1 MARHLKTIVMN
12 RLKYGGATFEDLPPT
27 RRTAIR
33 HRRRS
38 GHHSRGVRYFRTG
51 RGIEML
57 WGAMDSVKEGQKYKK
72 RIVVRPSRFRSGLHE
87 LYTYHFPKTWS
98 AACVANREMIKEA
111 QRQAHALEH
120 SSTPEAL
127 EWRIRFFRHYFNVVK
142 GHATPEPGLKPY
154 SRFYQYTYV
163 AIYRELQAEA
173 ARIAQNQPQ
182 PHAGQTLAATPASSS
197 VIPASAITDA
207 YLRHLTEDVTFEP
220 IKVCSFQGNSIARYR
235 SIFRSPSSCIS
246 RASLREHLSLPR
258 PSPPRADFSR
268 YYANGLRLPLSVS
281 T

>member
-1 MARHLKTIVMN
+1 MAQHLKTIVMD
-12 RLKYGGATFEDLPPT
+12 RLKYGGATFEDLPAT
-27 RRTAIR
+27 SRRDIR
-33 HRRRS
+33 HRRHS
-38 GHHSRGVRYFRTG
+38 GPHSRGVRYFRFDLC
-51 RGIEML
+51 IKML

-72 RIVVRPSRFRSGLHE
+72 RIVVRPSRFRDGLFE

-142 GHATPEPGLKPY
+142 GHATPEPGMKRY

-163 AIYRELQAEA
+163 AIYRALQAAKAEA
-173 ARIAQNQPQ
+173 AKPKEQQP
-182 PHAGQTLAATPASSS
+182 T
-197 VIPASAITDA
+197 ITDA
-207 YLRHLTEDVTFEP
+207 YLHHLTEDVTFEP
-220 IKVCSFQGNSIARYR
+220 IKVCSFQGNSIARSRYR
-235 SIFRSPSSCIS
+235 SIFRSC
-246 RASLREHLSLPR
+246 
-258 PSPPRADFSR
+258 SPPLVGRSGGVS
-268 YYANGLRLPLSVS
+268 NGIRLPLSVS

>member
-38 GHHSRGVRYFRTG
+38 GHHSRGVRYFRINP
-51 RGIEML
+51 GIKML
-57 WGAMDSVKEGQKYKK
+57 GGAIGSVTDAQQYEN

-87 LYTYHFPKTWS
+87 LYADPFPTPWS
-98 AACVANREMIKEA
+98 SACVATREMIKEA

-127 EWRIRFFRHYFNVVK
+127 EWRIRFFRHYYNVVK
-142 GHATPEPGLKPY
+142 GHAAPEPGLKPY
-154 SRFYQYTYV
+154 SRFYQYAYV
-163 AIYRELQAEA
+163 AIYRELQAAKAEA
-173 ARIAQNQPQ
+173 AKSKEQ
-182 PHAGQTLAATPASSS
+182 QT
-197 VIPASAITDA
+197 VTDA
-207 YLRHLTEDVTFEP
+207 YLRHLTEEVTFEP
-220 IKVCSFQGNSIARYR
+220 VYPSRRRLSE
-235 SIFRSPSSCIS
+235 SSCIS
-246 RASLREHLSLPR
+246 RASLREHLSPPR
-258 PSPPRADFSR
+258 PSPPHADFSR
-268 YYANGLRLPLSVS
+268 YYVDGIRLPLSAS

>member
-12 RLKYGGATFEDLPPT
+12 RLKYGGATFEDLPAGTP
-27 RRTAIR
+27 
-33 HRRRS
+33 
-38 GHHSRGVRYFRTG
+38 HSRGVRYFRINL
-51 RGIEML
+51 GIEML

-111 QRQAHALEH
+111 QHQAHALEH

-142 GHATPEPGLKPY
+142 GHAAPEPGLKPY
-154 SRFYQYTYV
+154 SRFYQYAYV
-163 AIYRELQAEA
+163 AIYRALQAEA
-173 ARIAQNQPQ
+173 AQITSSQPQ
-182 PHAGQTLAATPASSS
+182 PHAGLALAASTASPS

-220 IKVCSFQGNSIARYR
+220 VYPSRYR

-246 RASLREHLSLPR
+246 RASLREHLSPPR

-268 YYANGLRLPLSVS
+268 YYVDGLRLPLSVS

>member
-1 MARHLKTIVMN
+1 MD
-12 RLKYGGATFEDLPPT
+12 RLKYGGATFVNLPAGTP
-27 RRTAIR
+27 
-33 HRRRS
+33 
-38 GHHSRGVRYFRTG
+38 HSRGVRYFR
-51 RGIEML
+51 IDLCIKML

-72 RIVVRPSRFRSGLHE
+72 RIVVRPSRFWDGLFE

-142 GHATPEPGLKPY
+142 GHAAPEPGMKRY

-163 AIYRELQAEA
+163 AIYRALQAAKAESA
-173 ARIAQNQPQ
+173 KPKEQQP
-182 PHAGQTLAATPASSS
+182 T
-197 VIPASAITDA
+197 ITDA
-207 YLRHLTEDVTFEP
+207 YLHHLAEDVTFEP

-235 SIFRSPSSCIS
+235 SIFRSP
-246 RASLREHLSLPR
+246 HP
-258 PSPPRADFSR
+258 FSR
-268 YYANGLRLPLSVS
+268 YYANGIRLPLSVS
-281 T
+281 TSPPQESIRTR

>member
-12 RLKYGGATFEDLPPT
+12 RLKYGGASFEDLPPT

-38 GHHSRGVRYFRTG
+38 GHHSRGVRYFRIEL
-51 RGIEML
+51 GIDML

-98 AACVANREMIKEA
+98 AACVANRELIKEA

-127 EWRIRFFRHYFNVVK
+127 EWRIRFFRHYYNVVK

-163 AIYRELQAEA
+163 AIYRELQAAKAESA
-173 ARIAQNQPQ
+173 KSKQQ
-182 PHAGQTLAATPASSS
+182 QT
-197 VIPASAITDA
+197 VTDA

-246 RASLREHLSLPR
+246 RASLREHLSP
-258 PSPPRADFSR
+258 PHSSPPRADFSR

-281 T
+281 K

>member
-12 RLKYGGATFEDLPPT
+12 RLKYGGATFEDLPAGTP
-27 RRTAIR
+27 
-33 HRRRS
+33 
-38 GHHSRGVRYFRTG
+38 HSRGVRYFRIEL
-51 RGIEML
+51 GIEML
-57 WGAMDSVKEGQKYKK
+57 WGAMDSVKEGQKYRK

-142 GHATPEPGLKPY
+142 GHAAPEPGLKPY
-154 SRFYQYTYV
+154 SRFYQYAYV
-163 AIYRELQAEA
+163 AIYRELQAAKAESA
-173 ARIAQNQPQ
+173 KSKEQ
-182 PHAGQTLAATPASSS
+182 QT
-197 VIPASAITDA
+197 VTDA
-207 YLRHLTEDVTFEP
+207 YLRHLTEEVTFEP
-220 IKVCSFQGNSIARYR
+220 VYPSRRRLSE
-235 SIFRSPSSCIS
+235 SSCIS
-246 RASLREHLSLPR
+246 RASLREHLSPPH

-268 YYANGLRLPLSVS
+268 YYVDGIRLPLSVS

>member
-1 MARHLKTIVMN
+1 MARHLKTIVMD
-12 RLKYGGATFEDLPPT
+12 RLKYGGATFEDLPTT

-38 GHHSRGVRYFRTG
+38 GHHSSGVRYFRTG

-120 SSTPEAL
+120 ASTPEAL
-127 EWRIRFFRHYFNVVK
+127 ERRIRFFRHYFNVVK

-163 AIYRELQAEA
+163 AIYRELQAAKAEA
-173 ARIAQNQPQ
+173 AKPKEQ
-182 PHAGQTLAATPASSS
+182 QT
-197 VIPASAITDA
+197 VTDA
-207 YLRHLTEDVTFEP
+207 YLRHLTEEVTFEP
-220 IKVCSFQGNSIARYR
+220 IKVCPFQGNSIARYR

-268 YYANGLRLPLSVS
+268 YYANGLRLPISAS